1 MKRKLTYLNT
11 LLTIIAI
18 ALTVIILQN
27 ANIIQPIKASGSGQ
41 VVDVNIEEVNG
52 WGFMGGIPVEI
63 QSGLFVE

>member
-27 ANIIQPIKASGSGQ
+27 ASIIQPVNANTSPPP
-41 VVDVNIEEVNG
+41 VDVNIAEING
-52 WGFMGGIPVEI
+52 WGFMSMGALPVE
-63 QSGLFVE
+63 VK